1 MTLYQSVRYILE
13 FVITVIAITKYD
25 YDLFNNFSND
35 FFSGHVTSQMD
46 FTKALNRLGESAIM
60 REDEPDDIGAAFQKF
75 AVVTKELALLMK
87 NLVSR

>member
-1 MTLYQSVRYILE
+1 
-13 FVITVIAITKYD
+13 
-25 YDLFNNFSND
+25 
-35 FFSGHVTSQMD
+35 MD

-87 NLVSR
+87 DLVSHGSRL

>member
-1 MTLYQSVRYILE
+1 
-13 FVITVIAITKYD
+13 
-25 YDLFNNFSND
+25 
-35 FFSGHVTSQMD
+35 MD

-87 NLVSR
+87 NLVSIVAKCDSVMRFHQ

>member
-1 MTLYQSVRYILE
+1 
-13 FVITVIAITKYD
+13 
-25 YDLFNNFSND
+25 
-35 FFSGHVTSQMD
+35 MD

-87 NLVSR
+87 DLVSHGSNFTSVDQFPSKTPRPCY

>member
-1 MTLYQSVRYILE
+1 
-13 FVITVIAITKYD
+13 
-25 YDLFNNFSND
+25 
-35 FFSGHVTSQMD
+35 MD

-87 NLVSR
+87 NLVTFQHLPEKPVKTSWALIIFRKNWREY

>member
-1 MTLYQSVRYILE
+1 
-13 FVITVIAITKYD
+13 VIAITKYD

>member
-1 MTLYQSVRYILE
+1 
-13 FVITVIAITKYD
+13 
-25 YDLFNNFSND
+25 
-35 FFSGHVTSQMD
+35 MD

-87 NLVSR
+87 DLVSHGSKFPRPVPLLDSKTLLLNGHGFDSLL

>member
-1 MTLYQSVRYILE
+1 
-13 FVITVIAITKYD
+13 
-25 YDLFNNFSND
+25 
-35 FFSGHVTSQMD
+35 MD

-87 NLVSR
+87 DLVSHGSKFTSVDQFPC